1 MKETAGE
8 VAKEM
13 GRTYNTVYQ
22 KMQSLQCSAGMN
34 TGEFSADEIQTIK
47 RALINKEDYKAVAK
61 ELGRAASSVK
71 DKMYHIAS
79 DPDQGTRTN
88 KRFSLR
94 EDLLIMD
101 EVILHGDVRKLSCVG
116 MFSPSMA
123 IKLAEE
129 TGRNRSTLRTQWDNY
144 VLPCLLQHYSGTT
157 GFRVETMLTRLV
169 AEKFTDHIGI
179 DWLEL
184 VNQHKEFVGHTSTSF
199 EKIFTNAKKCGR
211 GSSLQEVAD
220 YAAEVYQPGRERKE
234 SFAKAARRK
243 AIVSYFK
250 SKVADLGINV
260 EL

>member
-1 MKETAGE
+1 
-8 VAKEM
+8 M
-13 GRTYNTVYQ
+13 G
-22 KMQSLQCSAGMN
+22 
-34 TGEFSADEIQTIK
+34 
-47 RALINKEDYKAVAK
+47 KAVAK

-88 KRFSLR
+88 KRLSLR

-129 TGRNRSTLRTQWDNY
+129 TGRNRSTLRTRWDNY

-157 GFRVETMLTRLV
+157 GFRVGRMLTRLV

-184 VNQHKEFVGHTSTSF
+184 VNQHKEFVGHTSTSLGLTF
-199 EKIFTNAKKCGR
+199 QKIFTNAKECGR
-211 GSSLQEVAD
+211 GSSLQEVAN
-220 YAAEVYQPGRERKE
+220 YAAEVYQSGRERKE
-234 SFAKAARRK
+234 SFAKAAQLIEKQLFRISRVK
-243 AIVSYFK
+243 LLI
-250 SKVADLGINV
+250 L
-260 EL
+260 E